1 MRTRWWPKGSI
12 CQVDLSDAMLV
23 AMCREAGMTAPKFE

>member
-1 MRTRWWPKGSI
+1 VARSIRAPARQQPKGSI

-23 AMCREAGMTAPKFE
+23 GGLPDAP